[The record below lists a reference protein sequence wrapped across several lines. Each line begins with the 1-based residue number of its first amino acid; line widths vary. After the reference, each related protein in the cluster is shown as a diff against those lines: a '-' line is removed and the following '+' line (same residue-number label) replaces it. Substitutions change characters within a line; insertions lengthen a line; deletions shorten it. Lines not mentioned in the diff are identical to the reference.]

1 MKIKTMK
8 YFISGWKEYIRFI
21 CLKKKKTSYHQN
33 PLSHL
38 ALFVLNWFWGKR
50 CFSQLSTLFEHFF
63 CGSSAVLCVGTKQL
77 SINFKSKHH
86 TWVPQVS
93 VLFVWGW
100 GIVPQF
106 HQLLIPSG
114 NLWGGKQMVLTS
126 WSPFECGIRP
136 QQVAGLLALCGQ
148 DPPEFPALL
157 QLIIMWGKHNNHK
170 ILAGYKTWELSPWER
185 NPFCRLPWF

>member
-1 MKIKTMK
+1 MWQNDVWELRQWNTLFLGGKN
-8 YFISGWKEYIRFI
+8 ISD
-21 CLKKKKTSYHQN
+21 LSVSKKKKTSYHQN

-93 VLFVWGW
+93 VLFAWGW

-114 NLWGGKQMVLTS
+114 NLWWEAHGSGVVEPLWMWHPAPAGGWTIGTL
-126 WSPFECGIRP
+126 WSGPSG
-136 QQVAGLLALCGQ
+136 VSSLA
-148 DPPEFPALL
+148 PAY
-157 QLIIMWGKHNNHK
+157 NHVR
-170 ILAGYKTWELSPWER
+170 KT
-185 NPFCRLPWF
+185 